1 MSFHPL
7 RVPEEKEKELQEGKA
22 PDTEAQPAEDTKDKI
37 HVQEEV
43 FGLALRVGRC
53 HFKDAFLNEVLAISL
68 KNR

>member
-1 MSFHPL
+1 MNFHPL

-22 PDTEAQPAEDTKDKI
+22 PDTEAPPVEGTKDKN
-37 HVQEEV
+37 HVQAEV

-53 HFKDAFLNEVLAISL
+53 HFRDAFLNEVLPISL